1 MQPKIKEIEAV
12 KLAGISKE
20 TSMANDKTEVL
31 WKRFMSIKVK
41 TLSLAN
47 RDLYS
52 VEQYKKAFLK
62 GEFDPQTK
70 FEKWAAVEVDDYA
83 DLPEGLEKLEL
94 EGGLYAVFRH
104 RGTAQNFAGTA
115 KYIFEDWL
123 PKSEYQ
129 LAHRPHFEIMG
140 SDYKGPDDPE
150 SLEDIYIP
158 ISPK

>member
-1 MQPKIKEIEAV
+1 MQSKIKEIEAV

-41 TLSLAN
+41 TPSLAN

-52 VEQYKKAFLK
+52 VERYKKAFLK

-83 DLPEGLEKLEL
+83 ELPEGLEKLEL

>member
-31 WKRFMSIKVK
+31 WKRFMSIKIK

>member
-1 MQPKIKEIEAV
+1 MQPKIKDLESL

-31 WKRFMSIKVK
+31 WKKFMSIKVK
-41 TLSLAN
+41 TAALSN

-52 VEQYKKAFLK
+52 VECYRNIFLE
-62 GEFDPQTK
+62 GEFSPQTTFK
-70 FEKWAAVEVDDYA
+70 KWAALEVKDYLN
-83 DLPEGLEKLEL
+83 LPEGFEKLEL

-123 PKSEYQ
+123 PKSQYV
-129 LAHRPHFEIMG
+129 LDHRPHFEIMG

-158 ISPK
+158 IRPK

>member
-1 MQPKIKEIEAV
+1 MQPKIKEFEAV

-41 TLSLAN
+41 TPSLAN

-83 DLPEGLEKLEL
+83 ELPEGLEKLEL

-129 LAHRPHFEIMG
+129 LDHRPHFEIMG

-158 ISPK
+158 IRSK